1 MLSYRGADGGAIAPY
16 VQGFHSG
23 IIEAVDSPFL
33 MGEDTAQ
40 SPFRLTSMRMESTSV
55 HSSHTYLQS
64 LQACGAVPPYV
75 VLVSLIGVRGVPYSF
90 AMGNTLFEDFP
101 PPRTFST
108 QCSRSFG
115 NLN

>member
-1 MLSYRGADGGAIAPY
+1 
-16 VQGFHSG
+16 
-23 IIEAVDSPFL
+23 
-33 MGEDTAQ
+33 MGEGTGQ
-40 SPFRLTSMRMESTSV
+40 SPFRLTSMRMKATIV

-64 LQACGAVPPYV
+64 RQACGAVPTYV
-75 VLVSLIGVRGVPYSF
+75 VLVKLIGVRGVPYSF

-115 NLN
+115 NSN

>member
-1 MLSYRGADGGAIAPY
+1 MKATI
-16 VQGFHSG
+16 
-23 IIEAVDSPFL
+23 
-33 MGEDTAQ
+33 
-40 SPFRLTSMRMESTSV
+40 V
-55 HSSHTYLQS
+55 HSSHIYLQS
-64 LQACGAVPPYV
+64 LLACGAVPPYV
-75 VLVSLIGVRGVPYSF
+75 VLVRLIGVRGVAYSF